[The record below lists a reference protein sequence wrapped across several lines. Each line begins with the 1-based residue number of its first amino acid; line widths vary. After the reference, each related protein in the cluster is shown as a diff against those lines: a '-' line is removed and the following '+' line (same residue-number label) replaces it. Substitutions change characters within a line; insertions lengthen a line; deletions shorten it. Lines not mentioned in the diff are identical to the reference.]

1 MFFTKTFRHAVFT
14 VSALA
19 TLAACGGGGAGEG
32 DAPPPTP
39 TLHDIAADPAAQQQ
53 RANLSLTSDNFDL
66 VAYLVLF
73 AAKTTSD
80 LEEMAAVFSLGVA
93 EFNLSAQQEFGE
105 SPTSECE
112 GGGTMTV
119 DINDKDGDG
128 TLSRGDD
135 YQVSNEG
142 CTSGNGVVS
151 SGTTLVHIVDRVD
164 GVDETDPTLLELHRV
179 YSGVTSSAALGSIR
193 VERESRM
200 TIRDKRDSSGDSVR
214 TLVLEVPRSASDNGV
229 VAETITDYRSTLALT
244 TTASAPREY
253 DTTFVLE
260 ASGTIGD
267 SRLGRYTIATPVAVE
282 GYHLGLPGF
291 PDRFFA
297 GTLEAVFDDGRRV
310 RITAL
315 DETDAEIEA
324 DLDTDGR
331 YELNRRA
338 SWEDLSFAYSEW
350 IQGR

>member
-1 MFFTKTFRHAVFT
+1 MLFRKAFGHAVFM

-19 TLAACGGGGAGEG
+19 TLAACGGGGEG
-32 DAPPPTP
+32 DAPPPTL
-39 TLHDIAADPAAQQQ
+39 TLHDITADAAAQQR
-53 RANLSLTSDNFDL
+53 RANLTLNSDNFDL

-80 LEEMAAVFSLGVA
+80 LEEMAAVFSLATA

-119 DINDKDGDG
+119 DINDKGGDG
-128 TLSRGDD
+128 ALSRGDD
-135 YQVSNEG
+135 YQVSSDG
-142 CTSGNGVVS
+142 CTSGNDVVT
-151 SGTTLVHIVDRVD
+151 SGTTLVHILDRVD
-164 GVDETDPTLLELHRV
+164 GVDETDPTLIELHRV
-179 YSGVTSSAALGSIR
+179 QSSVTSSAALGTIR
-193 VERESRM
+193 VERETNI
-200 TIRDKRDSSGDSVR
+200 TIRDKMDRNGDSVR
-214 TLVLEVPRSASDNGV
+214 TLVVEVPRSASDNGV
-229 VAETITDYRSTLALT
+229 VAETITDYRSTVELT

-253 DTTFVLE
+253 DTTFILD
-260 ASGTIGD
+260 ASGTISD

-282 GYHLGLPGF
+282 GYHIGLPGF
-291 PDRFFA
+291 PDHFFA
-297 GTLEAVFDDGRRV
+297 GTLDAVFDDGRRV

-315 DETDAEIEA
+315 DELDAEIEA

-331 YELNRRA
+331 YELNRRV
-338 SWEDLSFAYSEW
+338 SWEDLTFAYSKW